1 MISTISTISTDG
13 RKITQYSICHY
24 IVLAEKYKVCIAKA
38 LEPEQQSP
46 LHGSGET
53 GGWTGK
59 GKQHHWHSTLLC
71 CNSLPC
77 KEYNTYKTLALLH
90 VLNYLNI
97 LCKVIFFP
105 SSLKKSSPRRDPSNK
120 AGEIVVKL
128 VNCHRRH

>member
-1 MISTISTISTDG
+1 MEETITH
-13 RKITQYSICHY
+13 YSICLY

-77 KEYNTYKTLALLH
+77 KEYDT
-90 VLNYLNI
+90 
-97 LCKVIFFP
+97 
-105 SSLKKSSPRRDPSNK
+105 
-120 AGEIVVKL
+120 
-128 VNCHRRH
+128 